1 MKFGVI
7 GISYQKTSIQK
18 REGASFS
25 DTQKL
30 QLYDELLDSKIL
42 QAMSVTTCNRSE
54 LYIVT
59 LIACRILLSRSSS

>member
-42 QAMSVTTCNRSE
+42 QAMSCILSMKKSNSCIRRSPY
-54 LYIVT
+54 L
-59 LIACRILLSRSSS
+59 

>member
-30 QLYDELLDSKIL
+30 QLYDELL
-42 QAMSVTTCNRSE
+42 V
-54 LYIVT
+54 
-59 LIACRILLSRSSS
+59 